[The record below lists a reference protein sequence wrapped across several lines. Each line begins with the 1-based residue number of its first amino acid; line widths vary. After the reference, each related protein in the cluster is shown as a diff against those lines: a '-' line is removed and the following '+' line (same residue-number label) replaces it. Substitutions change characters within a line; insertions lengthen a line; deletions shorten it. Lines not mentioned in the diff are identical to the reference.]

1 MSFRADEARKVM
13 AEIGRRGGL
22 ARSPALTEA
31 RRHNGR
37 LGGRPPDPSVIRAM
51 GVVAD
56 AIDRA
61 KGDAR
66 TFLVEAFR
74 RLAPESL
81 YQERWKTTW
90 GEKLAPDVRR
100 HLRGWGPRHRARA
113 TAAAHAVLTQAT
125 R

>member
-37 LGGRPPDPSVIRAM
+37 LGGRPPDPAVVRTMIK
-51 GVVAD
+51 VAD
-56 AIDRA
+56 AIDHA
-61 KGDAR
+61 DATHR
-66 TFLVEAFR
+66 PFLIEAFR

-81 YQERWKTTW
+81 YQERWKAAW
-90 GEKLAPDVRR
+90 GEKLTPEARR
-100 HLRGWGPRHRARA
+100 HLRGWGPVHRERAAQAAREVLA
-113 TAAAHAVLTQAT
+113 QAAH
-125 R
+125 